1 MKKTAIIG
9 FGCAGYHAL
18 RAMRENGYEGEIH
31 VYADVSHPPANPML
45 TTYYVAG
52 RIPYEG
58 MFPFG
63 SLADLVREYPATLH
77 MDTAVSRLDTSNR
90 RVILSDKTKEDY
102 DQILIATGARAVSP
116 ALGKGGGNRR
126 FVMRTAQ
133 DAQRL
138 KKLLDEDKVS
148 SAVVV
153 GASMVGIKV
162 VELLYDRGISV
173 ILTDLAPRMF
183 PLACMEETAQEI
195 RLDLE
200 RRGIVTML
208 GSGVDKVEEYE
219 QGIFTYLADGRVLES
234 DLLVLCMG
242 TRANVELVAN
252 THIIRKEPVKVNR
265 GIVADTHMQTTIPG
279 IYAAGDCCEGL
290 NIQTGTT
297 ALIGLW
303 ANAAEQGRVAGI
315 NLAGGSAAYDGS
327 LPSNITHY
335 FDVDFVGVGDPD
347 IPGQR
352 HVFHNSTGTYA
363 LTEQEG
369 RISCINLLGSYRS
382 SGMLRQALMKI
393 IAGKDPEFGPDRWGL
408 LLASGVPEEF
418 LKLMGGLL

>member
-18 RAMRENGYEGEIH
+18 MAMRQQGYEGEIH
-31 VYADVSHPPANPML
+31 IYADVPHPPANPML
-45 TTYYVAG
+45 TTYYVSG

-63 SLADLVREYPATLH
+63 SLKELSRDCQAVLH
-77 MDTAVSRLDTSNR
+77 MDTPVLQVDTANR
-90 RVILSDKTKEDY
+90 QAILSDGTREAY
-102 DQILIATGARAVSP
+102 DQLLIATGARAVSP
-116 ALGKGGGNRR
+116 ALGHGSQSRR
-126 FVMRTAQ
+126 FLMRTAQ
-133 DAQRL
+133 DARQL
-138 KKLLDEDKVS
+138 KKLLDEDRVS

-162 VELLYDRGISV
+162 VELLHNLGISV

-183 PLACMEETAQEI
+183 PLACMEETAEEI

-208 GSGVDKVEEYE
+208 GSSVDRTEEYE

-234 DLLVLCMG
+234 DILVLCIG

-252 THIIRKEPVKVNR
+252 TDVIQQEPVKVNR
-265 GIVADTHMQTTIPG
+265 GIVVNRQMQTTVPG

-290 NIQTGTT
+290 NLQTGET

-303 ANAAEQGRVAGI
+303 ANAARQGRCAGI
-315 NLAGGSAAYDGS
+315 NMAGGSQVYEGS

-335 FDVDFVGVGDPD
+335 FDVDFVGVGDPN
-347 IPGQR
+347 IPGCR
-352 HVFHNSTGTYA
+352 HIYKKGAETYA
-363 LTEQEG
+363 LTEQDG
-369 RISCINLLGSYRS
+369 HISCINILGNYRN
-382 SGMLRQALMKI
+382 SGMIHQALTKL
-393 IAGKDPEFGPDRWGL
+393 IAGEEPEFGPDRWGL
-408 LLASGVPEEF
+408 LEASGVPEEF
-418 LKLMGGLL
+418 LRFMGGLL

>member
-1 MKKTAIIG
+1 MEKTAIIG

-18 RAMRENGYEGEIH
+18 RAMRQQGYQGEIH
-31 VYADVSHPPANPML
+31 VYANVSHPPANPML

-63 SLADLVREYPATLH
+63 SLQELASKYQAVLH
-77 MDTAVSRLDTSNR
+77 MDTSVLRVDTASRQ
-90 RVILSDKTKEDY
+90 VILSDQTAEAY

-116 ALGKGGGNRR
+116 ALGGGSQNRR
-126 FVMRTAQ
+126 FLMRTAQ
-133 DAQRL
+133 DALQL
-138 KKLLDEDKVS
+138 KKLLDEGKVS

-162 VELLYDRGISV
+162 VELLHDRGISV

-195 RLDLE
+195 QRVLE

-208 GSGVDKVEEYE
+208 GSGVDRTETYG
-219 QGIFTYLADGRVLES
+219 QGIFTYLTDGRVLES
-234 DLLVLCMG
+234 DILVLCMG

-252 THIIRKEPVKVNR
+252 TQVIDSEPVKVNR
-265 GIVADTHMQTTIPG
+265 GIVVDRRMQTTVPG

-290 NIQTGTT
+290 NIQTGET

-303 ANAAEQGRVAGI
+303 ANAAEQGRCAGV
-315 NLAGGSAAYDGS
+315 NMAGGDALYGGS

-335 FDVDFVGVGDPD
+335 FDVDFVGVGDPN
-347 IPGQR
+347 IPGHR
-352 HVFHNSTGTYA
+352 HMFRRGKETYA
-363 LTEQEG
+363 LTEQDG
-369 RISCINLLGSYRS
+369 RISCINILGSYRN
-382 SGMLRQALMKI
+382 SGMIRQALTCI
-393 IAGKDPEFGPDRWGL
+393 LAGEDPEFGPDRWGL
-408 LLASGVPEEF
+408 LEASGVPEEF
-418 LKLMGGLL
+418 LTFMGGLL